1 MNVRSTS
8 EIAMQVARN
17 EGSRR
22 SNFQRNHTT
31 AVYEHSSAYPYC
43 YRGDTSL
50 PRGSKYSTEITGLLD
65 EEQFWQNRTSSLPR
79 HVVNGVTRSISEHF
93 SGDRLGAIR
102 PITSSSGSL
111 ASRSING
118 TPQRSYAESPNNDQT
133 GTESPM
139 LKPAF
144 ESSMHSQPSVSSF
157 GSVLT
162 SSASPHHH
170 HHHHPHKKKSRK
182 PSFRAFGHLVQK
194 MMRQIR
200 SMDDHDSRNYVDDD
214 GSMYVNDE
222 TDGHMY
228 RTSSPPLS
236 PLRLNC
242 RVPGISGLR
251 NHGNTCF
258 MNAIIQCLSNTDMMA
273 EYFVLEQYKQ
283 DLHRSKKNNK
293 KFGTKGEVTEQLAC
307 LMKAIWECRYSPS
320 HTTEFKKVV
329 AKYGSQYRGNDQHDA
344 QEFLLWLLDKVHED
358 LNCASKKKYKQ
369 VKVSEF
375 TQHD

>member
-1 MNVRSTS
+1 MNVRSAS

-22 SNFQRNHTT
+22 SHFQRNHTT
-31 AVYEHSSAYPYC
+31 VVYEHSYPYC
-43 YRGDTSL
+43 YRGDTSV
-50 PRGSKYSTEITGLLD
+50 PGGKYSSEITASLFD
-65 EEQFWQNRTSSLPR
+65 EEQFWQNRTASLPR
-79 HVVNGVTRSISEHF
+79 HVTNGVTRSISEHF
-93 SGDRLGAIR
+93 TTDRLRAIR

-111 ASRSING
+111 ASKSVSG
-118 TPQRSYAESPNNDQT
+118 TPQRIYSDSVNDELT
-133 GTESPM
+133 GAESPM

-144 ESSMHSQPSVSSF
+144 DSSMHSQASVSSF
-157 GSVLT
+157 GSMLT
-162 SSASPHHH
+162 NAASPHH
-170 HHHHPHKKKSRK
+170 HKKKSRK

-194 MMRQIR
+194 MMKQIR
-200 SMDDHDSRNYVDDD
+200 SMDDSRSFTDD
-214 GSMYVNDE
+214 SMYANDE
-222 TDGHMY
+222 TDGPMY

-258 MNAIIQCLSNTDMMA
+258 MNAIIQCLSNTDMLA

-307 LMKAIWECRYSPS
+307 LMKAIWECRYSPT

-369 VKVSEF
+369 VKVRVSD
-375 TQHD
+375 Q